1 MSGDHNKYHMKV
13 EFPARYKEKYM
24 NYLQNLIDSD
34 EFESALGTLI
44 DYAMAKELLESRDR
58 MIADYELAIE
68 GYIRNIFVMGDPKKD
83 AKKMKKYIKA
93 YDLLIDMYTV
103 NHTFYDFNT
112 DE

>member
-13 EFPARYKEKYM
+13 EFPERYKEKYM

-103 NHTFYDFNT
+103 NHTFYDFNNE
-112 DE
+112 D